1 MSIINSIG
9 WYLIGSG
16 SYASGTITDL
26 INSLAT
32 NGSSLTIHDVAYC
45 IDNPWSNSQ
54 PFNNEA
60 FETSDWVERNLN
72 TNVEVNKGYW
82 VLITGYSEQLLTVN
96 TQNGYISGEKG
107 KFYMK
112 DINSDEDF
120 QDSDLEEMFITDENG
135 DATLSH
141 TRKNDIKGKLCKV
154 VTTGEGD
161 GIDIVSEENINMPME
176 NIFKG
181 DDIEDGENVNVTP
194 ITTLKSKL
202 YKKYKQ
208 KDSDYSTGKDDTQL
222 LDESKELIYQ
232 TFFKEDNDDSDKKT
246 EKKKYIDKDYGN
258 VNDGTLDINKAKKT
272 MNVSNKLSMID
283 TIIKDDAHTSN
294 LQKDDVL
301 DAITDKVFEKK
312 DDNEKFNFEND
323 IVTGDDSVDGRGIYE
338 KLKDKLSHN
347 NNKKSRIK
355 NGLKETLDKFDEI
368 INETN
373 NNISEINRK
382 IKEVRKKSKEYI
394 KTKKQNGE
402 SIDDNT
408 DLSDELKPEEDN
420 NLENDYLYKPVEKN
434 YEKPIEIAVEIT
446 DSSTVKFYTI
456 EKVSTG
462 INYIETL
469 FSDISF
475 NTDSSYIFARKD
487 LNNLNENLL
496 FSITVSNDVNNYV
509 NVKLFTRDNNT
520 NGIKNKEIIML
531 KFDPLYDATDNITIN
546 YSIYDTDNSDTVD
559 SATVDTEI
567 TTVSDNEVDLKRI
580 SQLNTIIVN
589 RAQDATMDNKFK
601 FKFSGKRGY
610 DKNKKY
616 LLSNTLKPN
625 TLEDT
630 FDKANH
636 NPYIIKCRNSLIPVI
651 INSDSDHIKT
661 YVSDEYIIEFT
672 VKDPSMS
679 LSPYFKIFNKFN
691 NDILDDAYPELL
703 MRGKTYKFDV
713 SQLNGTTHG
722 FDIYIGDES
731 AKNTTP
737 HGFTSYTKENNIIT
751 VTIPSNAP
759 VDSVVNYYCTNT
771 SHSDMKGS
779 INISFRDIS
788 GKTYEWFYG
797 SMKPTPEINLEVYVT
812 GDFSNADLL
821 GYNVKDGSIITSLA
835 ESNIFKYKA

>member
-1 MSIINSIG
+1 MSIINSTG

-16 SYASGTITDL
+16 SDASGTIEDL

-32 NGSSLTIHDVAYC
+32 NGSSLTIHNVVYC

-54 PFNNEA
+54 PFNNTV
-60 FETSDWVERNLN
+60 FQTSDWVERNLN

-112 DINSDEDF
+112 DLNSDEDF
-120 QDSDLEEMFITDENG
+120 KESDLEEMFITDENG

-161 GIDIVSEENINMPME
+161 GVDIVSEENINMPME

-208 KDSDYSTGKDDTQL
+208 KYKDETTDKDDTTL
-222 LDESKELIYQ
+222 LDESKELIYE
-232 TFFKEDNDDSDKKT
+232 TFFKEDGDDSEKKT

-258 VNDGTLDINKAKKT
+258 VNDSTLDINKAKKT

-283 TIIKDDAHTSN
+283 TIIKDDADTPN
-294 LQKDDVL
+294 LNKDDVL

-323 IVTGDDSVDGRGIYE
+323 IVTGNDTEDVKKGIYE
-338 KLKDKLSHN
+338 KLKGKFTDN
-347 NNKKSRIK
+347 TARKSRIK

-394 KTKKQNGE
+394 KTQKEEGK
-402 SIDDNT
+402 SIDDNA
-408 DLSDELKPEEDN
+408 DLSNELKPEEDN

-434 YEKPIEIAVEIT
+434 YEKPIEIAVKID
-446 DSSTVKFYTI
+446 DSSNAKFYII

-475 NTDSSYIFARKD
+475 NTDSTYIFARKD
-487 LNNLNENLL
+487 LDNENLL
-496 FSITVSNDVNNYV
+496 FNITVTNDVNNYV
-509 NVKLFTRDNNT
+509 NVKLFTRDNNR

-546 YSIYDTDNSDTVD
+546 YSIYNTNGG
-559 SATVDTEI
+559 ATVDTEI
-567 TTVSDNEVDLKRI
+567 ITVSDNEVELKRI

-589 RAQDATMDNKFK
+589 RARDATMDNKFK

-625 TLEDT
+625 TFEDT

-713 SQLNGTTHG
+713 SELDNTTHD

-731 AKNTTP
+731 EKNTNL

-751 VTIPSNAP
+751 VTIPSNAD
-759 VDSVVNYYCTNT
+759 VNSVVNYYCPIEG
-771 SHSDMKGS
+771 HGVMKGS
-779 INISFRDIS
+779 INISYRDID

-797 SMKPTPEINLEVYVT
+797 SMKPTPEINIEVYVT